1 MDPSTWS
8 VDGTCTRIAVLPPRR
23 CRLVAPVL
31 TTHCAGRRE
40 EGSTD
45 GACDGQA
52 ERLLVPEHTRVLE
65 REREAVTAL
74 LRPCWRGIRMP
85 VYFEYP
91 LQSDVLAGTS
101 GEMGTVSTLLGAM
114 QYSGYAIWPLCRS
127 LPAVNARVLNGEG
140 TREYALRPCR
150 Y

>member
-1 MDPSTWS
+1 
-8 VDGTCTRIAVLPPRR
+8 
-23 CRLVAPVL
+23 
-31 TTHCAGRRE
+31 
-40 EGSTD
+40 
-45 GACDGQA
+45 
-52 ERLLVPEHTRVLE
+52 
-65 REREAVTAL
+65 
-74 LRPCWRGIRMP
+74 MP

-140 TREYALRPCR
+140 TREYALRALPVLNDHCEL
-150 Y
+150 